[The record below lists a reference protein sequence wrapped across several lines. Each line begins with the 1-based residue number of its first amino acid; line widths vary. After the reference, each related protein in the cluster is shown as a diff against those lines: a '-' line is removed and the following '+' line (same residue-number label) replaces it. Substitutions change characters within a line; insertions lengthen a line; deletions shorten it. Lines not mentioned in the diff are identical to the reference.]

1 MSFTMTSRTRKSN
14 LPTINRDGSTFEADD
29 FVDGGDFSL
38 AYELRHFFRVM
49 GFFGL
54 YYTPKSWQMK
64 SGASNWNRFL
74 YRSQQAYCFLVHAI
88 AWLNFIRIITGFWL
102 GDKTSLQYKFVPLK
116 AHDIG
121 NYIHDIG
128 VFDISKNEDVVQIHM
143 FLSKLNGP
151 PIAFTLWNILPI
163 TKEFILTVVGVFI
176 TYYALVAQT
185 I

>member
-1 MSFTMTSRTRKSN
+1 MMLFWALMVC
-14 LPTINRDGSTFEADD
+14 INFAILG
-29 FVDGGDFSL
+29 
-38 AYELRHFFRVM
+38 
-49 GFFGL
+49 
-54 YYTPKSWQMK
+54 
-64 SGASNWNRFL
+64 
-74 YRSQQAYCFLVHAI
+74 CFAAQV
-88 AWLNFIRIITGFWL
+88 NE
-102 GDKTSLQYKFVPLK
+102 K